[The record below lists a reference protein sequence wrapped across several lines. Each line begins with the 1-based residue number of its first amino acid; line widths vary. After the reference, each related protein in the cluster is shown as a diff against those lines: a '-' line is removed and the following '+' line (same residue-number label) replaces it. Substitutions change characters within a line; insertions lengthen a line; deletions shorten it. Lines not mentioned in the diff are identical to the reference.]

1 MKIFDKVF
9 INPWNTLNSTHL
21 IPFISCLHCF
31 LSVKQ
36 TSKKVRISEYKEV
49 EEQESEI

>member
-1 MKIFDKVF
+1 MKH
-9 INPWNTLNSTHL
+9 SEQHTHDL
-21 IPFISCLHCF
+21 MPFISCLHCF